1 LAFRLAKRLRHL
13 RRWASTLFSG
23 FPPDDL
29 SPKTLSTLQM
39 VFMGICALATA
50 AFIVAL
56 VVLLV

>member
-1 LAFRLAKRLRHL
+1 LAKLFGHL
-13 RRWASTLFSG
+13 HRWASALLTG

-29 SPKTLSTLQM
+29 SPKTLSALQI
-39 VFMGICALATA
+39 VFVGICALATA